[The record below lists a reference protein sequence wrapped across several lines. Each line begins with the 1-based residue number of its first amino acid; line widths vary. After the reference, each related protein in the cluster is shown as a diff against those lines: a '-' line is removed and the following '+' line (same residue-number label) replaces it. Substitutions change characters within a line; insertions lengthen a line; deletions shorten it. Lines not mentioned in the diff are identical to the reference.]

1 MTWWVVCDENENFRP
16 EVYLEPCQTSKT
28 ELFAKSKGLLL
39 LLTLYLKLEKNLRSC
54 AKNLQSNLYQ
64 LKIIIIIIIIIIK

>member
-28 ELFAKSKGLLL
+28 ELFAKSSGLL
-39 LLTLYLKLEKNLRSC
+39 LLTLYLKLEKNLHSS

-64 LKIIIIIIIIIIK
+64 LKIIIIIK